1 MLVIAHQRLRDAVT
15 IQQLAGLAGVFT
27 RDKVHFAENP
37 DGAKGDVLQVSDR
50 CRNNVERAAHLS
62 STHSQD
68 YDKNAERNGSSV
80 PIPGFYVWEVPGKW
94 ISIELSLD
102 VVDLLNQDVI
112 RGFGSLPRR
121 GAEVGGILLGTV
133 SGGGRI
139 VRVEDY
145 REVPI
150 EYRRGPSY
158 LLSELDT
165 QAFEAALADVRNNA
179 ASSARPIGYFRSH
192 TRDGV
197 GLSEEDLDLVTRY
210 FPDPETIILLIRP
223 FGTKPSTAGFYFK
236 EDGQFQSGPPL
247 LEFPFRRR
255 DLAPDESTAPPERPV
270 RGMSPTSRVRRAAA
284 AAKPSERA
292 PVKNT
297 KAETVA
303 TAPEIEVVG
312 PLFTNEHA
320 TIAPQTPAETS
331 KFRNGWIWLPM
342 SVVFLLV
349 GILAGFQA
357 AMRVGPQALG
367 GLDPYHLA
375 LMVTPAGSDLDVKWD
390 RQSPVIRKALRG
402 ILTIDD
408 GNYHKPIELDAD
420 RLQGGSEVVYRHYSN
435 QVRFHLEVFLK
446 DSNSVAE
453 TVVWTQQ
460 P

>member
-1 MLVIAHQRLRDAVT
+1 M
-15 IQQLAGLAGVFT
+15 
-27 RDKVHFAENP
+27 
-37 DGAKGDVLQVSDR
+37 
-50 CRNNVERAAHLS
+50 
-62 STHSQD
+62 
-68 YDKNAERNGSSV
+68 
-80 PIPGFYVWEVPGKW
+80 PIPGFHVWEVPGRW

-102 VVDLLNQDVI
+102 VVDRLNQDVI

-165 QAFEAALADVRNNA
+165 KAFEAALVNVRSNA

-197 GLSEEDLDLVTRY
+197 GLSEEDLDLVASHFAT
-210 FPDPETIILLIRP
+210 PETIILLIRP

-236 EDGQFQSGPPL
+236 EDGKFQSGPPL

-255 DLAPDESTAPPERPV
+255 DLAPDESTPPPERPP
-270 RGMSPTSRVRRAAA
+270 RGMSPSSRVRRAAA
-284 AAKPSERA
+284 AAEPSERP
-292 PVKNT
+292 PVRNAQVKSVA
-297 KAETVA
+297 KAS
-303 TAPEIEVVG
+303 EIEVVG
-312 PLFTNEHA
+312 PLLTNEPRA
-320 TIAPQTPAETS
+320 IGPTIPAETS
-331 KFRNGWIWLPM
+331 KFRNGRIWLPM

-349 GILAGFQA
+349 GLLAGFQA
-357 AMRVGPQALG
+357 AMRVGPETFG
-367 GLDPYHLA
+367 GLDPYHLS
-375 LMVTPAGSDLDVKWD
+375 LTVTPAGSDLQVKWD

-408 GNYHKPIELDAD
+408 GKYHKPIELDAD

-453 TVVWTQQ
+453 TVEWKQ
-460 P
+460 

>member
-1 MLVIAHQRLRDAVT
+1 
-15 IQQLAGLAGVFT
+15 
-27 RDKVHFAENP
+27 
-37 DGAKGDVLQVSDR
+37 
-50 CRNNVERAAHLS
+50 
-62 STHSQD
+62 
-68 YDKNAERNGSSV
+68 V
-80 PIPGFYVWEVPGKW
+80 PIPGFHVWEVPGKW

-102 VVDLLNQDVI
+102 VVDRLNQDVI

-133 SGGGRI
+133 SGGGRT

-165 QAFEAALADVRNNA
+165 KAFEAVLADVRNNV

-197 GLSEEDLDLVTRY
+197 GLSEEDLDLVASH

-236 EDGQFQSGPPL
+236 EDGRFQSGSPL

-255 DLAPDESTAPPERPV
+255 DLAPDESTPPPERPL
-270 RGMSPTSRVRRAAA
+270 RGVGPSSRVRRAAA
-284 AAKPSERA
+284 AAKPLERA
-292 PVKNT
+292 PVRSDE
-297 KAETVA
+297 AEPLA
-303 TAPEIEVVG
+303 TAREIEVAG
-312 PLFTNEHA
+312 PLLTSEPDA
-320 TIAPQTPAETS
+320 IAPTMPAETS
-331 KFRNGWIWLPM
+331 KFRNGRIWLPM

-357 AMRVGPQALG
+357 AMRVGPRTFG
-367 GLDPYHLA
+367 GLDPYRLS
-375 LMVTPAGSDLDVKWD
+375 LTVTPAGSGLQVKWD
-390 RQSPVIRKALRG
+390 RQSPVIRKAQRG
-402 ILTIDD
+402 TLTIDD

-420 RLQGGSEVVYRHYSN
+420 RLQAGSEVVYRHYSN
-435 QVRFHLEVFLK
+435 LVRFHLEVFLK
-446 DSNSVAE
+446 DSSSVAE
-453 TVVWTQQ
+453 TIEWKQ
-460 P
+460 

>member
-1 MLVIAHQRLRDAVT
+1 M
-15 IQQLAGLAGVFT
+15 
-27 RDKVHFAENP
+27 
-37 DGAKGDVLQVSDR
+37 
-50 CRNNVERAAHLS
+50 S
-62 STHSQD
+62 STNSQD
-68 YDKNAERNGSSV
+68 YDKNAERNRSSV
-80 PIPGFYVWEVPGKW
+80 PIPGFYVWEVPGRW
-94 ISIELSLD
+94 ISIELGLD

-112 RGFGSLPRR
+112 RGFGSIPRR

-150 EYRRGPSY
+150 EYRRGPSF

-165 QAFEAALADVRNNA
+165 QAFEAALADVRSNA

-255 DLAPDESTAPPERPV
+255 DLAPDESTQPAERPQ
-270 RGMSPTSRVRRAAA
+270 RGMNPSSRVRRAAA

-292 PVKNT
+292 PLRN
-297 KAETVA
+297 AEAAPVA
-303 TAPEIEVVG
+303 TAREVEVVG
-312 PLFTNEHA
+312 PLLTSEREA
-320 TIAPQTPAETS
+320 IAPQLPAETS
-331 KFRNGWIWLPM
+331 KLRTGRIWLPM

-367 GLDPYHLA
+367 GLDPYHVA
-375 LMVTPAGSDLDVKWD
+375 LTVTPTGSDLQVKWD
-390 RQSPVIRKALRG
+390 RRSPAIRKALRG

-453 TVVWTQQ
+453 TVEWKQ
-460 P
+460 

>member
-1 MLVIAHQRLRDAVT
+1 
-15 IQQLAGLAGVFT
+15 
-27 RDKVHFAENP
+27 
-37 DGAKGDVLQVSDR
+37 
-50 CRNNVERAAHLS
+50 
-62 STHSQD
+62 
-68 YDKNAERNGSSV
+68 V

-102 VVDLLNQDVI
+102 VVDRLNQDVI

-165 QAFEAALADVRNNA
+165 NAFEAALADVRNNA
-179 ASSARPIGYFRSH
+179 ATSARSIGYFRSH

-197 GLSEEDLDLVTRY
+197 GLSEEDVDLVTKY

-255 DLAPDESTAPPERPV
+255 DLAPDESAAPPERPL
-270 RGMSPTSRVRRAAA
+270 RGTSPSSRVRRAAA
-284 AAKPSERA
+284 SAKPSERTS
-292 PVKNT
+292 VRN
-297 KAETVA
+297 AEAEPAA
-303 TAPEIEVVG
+303 TARDIEVVG
-312 PLFTNEHA
+312 PLLTSEPDA
-320 TIAPQTPAETS
+320 IAPQIPAETS
-331 KFRNGWIWLPM
+331 KFRNGRIWLPM

-357 AMRVGPQALG
+357 AMRVGPEALG
-367 GLDPYHLA
+367 GLDPYHLS
-375 LMVTPAGSDLDVKWD
+375 LTVTPAGSDLDVKWN

-453 TVVWTQQ
+453 TVEWKQ
-460 P
+460 